1 MTGPPGAGASGGGAS
16 GNGVPGGGA
25 RTVVEVHAD
34 PRGVRATCRTA
45 TGALAA
51 RVLGSDHRGAHVALV
66 ATRALLLAGDH
77 VEIDVVV
84 GPGAWLE
91 IEEVTG
97 TVAYDASGVPS
108 SWSVRARV
116 GAGGSLVWDAPPFVV
131 ATGAHVERWTDV
143 TLAPGAVAAWREALV
158 LGRTGEAGGFV
169 RSTTRV
175 AQEDAQGDVPAY
187 VPLLVDE
194 VVLGDPRSD
203 LVARGGARVL
213 DTLTVVGRRPE
224 DPGVPVPADGA
235 VVLELAGPGTVARA
249 LGPHTH
255 DPVLDRRWAAW
266 RAEIAAAR
274 VAPA

>member
-1 MTGPPGAGASGGGAS
+1 MTGPPGAAASGGGAS
-16 GNGVPGGGA
+16 GGGA

-169 RSTTRV
+169 RSATRV
-175 AQEDAQGDVPAY
+175 VQEDVPAD

-224 DPGVPVPADGA
+224 DPGVPVPVPADGA

-255 DPVLDRRWAAW
+255 DPVLDGTWAAW
-266 RAEIAAAR
+266 RAEIATAR